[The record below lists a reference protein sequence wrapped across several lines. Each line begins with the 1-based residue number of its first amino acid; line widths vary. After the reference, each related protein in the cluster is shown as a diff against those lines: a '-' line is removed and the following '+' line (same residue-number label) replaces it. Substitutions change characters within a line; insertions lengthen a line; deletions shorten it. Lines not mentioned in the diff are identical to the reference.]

1 MRLIDEQ
8 TSMPVQSRISSAE
21 KKRLRRVDYRS
32 ELRSWVQQVILE
44 AEKNKD
50 VNKRDQFLVLL
61 SEL

>member
-1 MRLIDEQ
+1 MRLMDEQ

>member
-1 MRLIDEQ
+1 MDEQ